1 MPVTLG
7 IVGCGVVALLLCLG
21 GVYVQ
26 AEHIVYQEPYPIV
39 ALLLALAVPYLAAC
53 WLVWRAPASRKT
65 LVLVLAFAAAF
76 RAVAVFA
83 PPELSTDMYRYIW
96 DGRVQAAGIN
106 PYLYPPADPALAHL
120 RDEEIFPEINRPED
134 VRTIYPPGAQAMFF
148 LVTRVSESVSWLK
161 LAWVLFEAVGV
172 AALIG
177 LLRSHGLPLQ
187 RALLYAWHP
196 LPISEFAGNG
206 HVDVLM
212 VTFVLLALYFYR
224 CGRHGWV
231 GAALAA
237 ATLSKF
243 FPLIFAPALWRRW
256 GWRMPTVLAGV
267 VVLGYL
273 PYVLTAGAP
282 QVRSRPAVAGQALP
296 RAEPAAPAAPAGGG
310 AEAAAAPSSW
320 LWKVQ
325 MALGSFSNVN
335 DEDQVLSGNRFYL
348 VHLARTILPD
358 LVAKGL
364 FVLVAAASRAGSR

>member
-1 MPVTLG
+1 MDPTPGNPSAPAPSAKRPRAVPVTLG
-7 IVGCGVVALLLCLG
+7 LISCGVVALLLCFG
-21 GVYVQ
+21 GVYMQ
-26 AEHIVYQEPYPIV
+26 AAHVVYQEPYPIV
-39 ALLLALAVPYLAAC
+39 ALLLALAVPYLLGC
-53 WLVWRAPASRKT
+53 WLVWRAPASRQT
-65 LVLVLAFAAAF
+65 LVLVLVFAAAF

-83 PPELSTDMYRYIW
+83 PPELSTDLYRYIW

-267 VVLGYL
+267 VVMGYL
-273 PYVLTAGAP
+273 PYVLTVHA
-282 QVRSRPAVAGQALP
+282 RPR
-296 RAEPAAPAAPAGGG
+296 RAADPPSPGRLHR
-310 AEAAAAPSSW
+310 APSPPHPR
-320 LWKVQ
+320 LRRAAGRRRPRLLLMAVEGPDGARLVQ
-325 MALGSFSNVN
+325 QC
-335 DEDQVLSGNRFYL
+335 ER
-348 VHLARTILPD
+348 
-358 LVAKGL
+358 
-364 FVLVAAASRAGSR
+364 